1 MSEKREAGPHHEAG
15 HRLNTDCAS
24 ESNPS
29 RHRSEIVDQLDKF
42 NDAWVAQ
49 GHPPIKYRGNTGA
62 TQLLPSGPAPDAC
75 RLLISGALW
84 GSQKAVSAAATLVH
98 PEDLDE
104 PHRTIWA
111 ALCALAGRGITGAQ
125 AAMDELVRTGDASR
139 SVRDEL
145 TQATTAGGV
154 PEAIPYYAAQI
165 LAGHFRRAVESHG
178 TGLVGWSATASEDE
192 LWEHIITGG
201 TRLRGLHDR
210 LVAARKGAGHAHS

>member
-1 MSEKREAGPHHEAG
+1 MSEMQKAGPHHETGPHVNAATADSTPSG
-15 HRLNTDCAS
+15 HRSQIT
-24 ESNPS
+24 
-29 RHRSEIVDQLDKF
+29 DQLDRF
-42 NDAWVAQ
+42 NSAWVAQ
-49 GHPPIKYRGNTGA
+49 GHPPIGYRTDAGA
-62 TQLLPSGPAPDAC
+62 NQLLPVGPPPDSC
-75 RLLISGALW
+75 RLLLSGALW
-84 GSQKAVSAAATLVH
+84 GSQNAVNAAATLVH

-111 ALCALAGRGITGAQ
+111 AICALAARGITGAQ
-125 AAMDELVRTGDASR
+125 AVMDEIVRTGDASQ

-154 PEAIPYYAAQI
+154 PEAIPYYCAQI

-178 TGLVGWSATASEDE
+178 TGLVGWCATAGEDE

-210 LVAARKGAGHAHS
+210 LTAARKGAGDAHE